1 MVQQTTTQRINIF
14 TALGL
19 FLGLCYIVLTPPF
32 QVPDEINHFYRAWQV
47 SQGDFR
53 AERTIN
59 RIGGELP
66 ASLRTFTATW
76 EPLIGN
82 PEVRVSKSEFR
93 ASAKLMVN
101 ENKAWFDFPNT
112 AIYSA
117 VNYLPQTLGIVVFRW
132 FTDSVLAIFYG
143 ARVFALCFW
152 LAIMRLMLRLLPG
165 KGLLA
170 AAVLLLPMS
179 LYINSSLS
187 ADIMINAVSAVWLAW
202 IIRIRR
208 RKKRL
213 CMADLVSILLLS
225 FLIPML
231 KLVYLPLLL
240 LLLLVPKEA
249 LSSRQRQGVFLM
261 LALTLVGLSGFISL
275 VEVDRLYIPYADYA
289 QEAGWVHLAEGAD
302 KSMQTENILHHPAES
317 ILVVLRSLIAGFSMY
332 SAGLIGNFGWLEIQL
347 TPVVVVLSYLALLL
361 ISLTDRPIALTA
373 KARLVLILSVV
384 LTAGLLVLSQYIM
397 WTPVGSDLVLNLQGR
412 YFIPLLLPFL
422 IIIPGKSRRNLA
434 MWTSISFVLLINTYS
449 LWLIAERFY
458 GS

>member
-1 MVQQTTTQRINIF
+1 M
-14 TALGL
+14 
-19 FLGLCYIVLTPPF
+19 
-32 QVPDEINHFYRAWQV
+32 PDEVNHFYRAYQI
-47 SQGDFR
+47 SQGDWR
-53 AERTIN
+53 AERSID
-59 RIGGELP
+59 RLGGELP
-66 ASLRTFTATW
+66 ISLRELASKW

-82 PEVRVSKSEFR
+82 AGVQTNFSDISKS
-93 ASAKLMVN
+93 ALISLTDSN
-101 ENKAWFDFPNT
+101 GWYDFPNT
-112 AIYSA
+112 AIYSP
-117 VNYLPQTLGIVVFRW
+117 VNYLPQALGIVVFRW

-143 ARVFALCFW
+143 ARVFALFFW

-202 IIRIRR
+202 IIRIRI

-213 CMADLVSILLLS
+213 SMADLVSILLLS

-249 LSSRQRQGVFLM
+249 FSSRQRQGVFLM
-261 LALTLVGLSGFISL
+261 LALTLGGLSGFISL

-317 ILVVLRSLIAGFSMY
+317 TLVVLRSLLAGFSMY
-332 SAGLIGNFGWLEIQL
+332 SAGLIGNFGWLEIEL
-347 TPVVVVLSYLALLL
+347 PPVVVVLSYLALLL

-422 IIIPGKSRRNLA
+422 IIIPGKSRGNLA

-458 GS
+458 GF